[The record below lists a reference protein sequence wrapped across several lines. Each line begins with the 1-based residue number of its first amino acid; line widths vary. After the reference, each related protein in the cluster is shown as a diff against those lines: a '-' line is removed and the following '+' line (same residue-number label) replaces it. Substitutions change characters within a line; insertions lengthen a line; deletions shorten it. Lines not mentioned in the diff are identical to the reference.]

1 MRTLSQAAPQR
12 TTQKEKE
19 IQREVVRLY
28 RLAGCFTYSTSQ
40 ARASHIALGLPD
52 LYVMTRRS
60 GVADGFWHET
70 KRPGGKLRASQQGFI
85 RAAEECGVKVVVG
98 GVAEAVA
105 HLKAL
110 GLVAKVGL
118 NDPLPAILGG
128 GGDPR
133 YAQEQLRCDGPLMV
147 Y

>member
-1 MRTLSQAAPQR
+1 MKSRPPLER
-12 TTQKEKE
+12 E
-19 IQREVVRLY
+19 IPREVVRLY

-52 LYVMTRRS
+52 LYVMSPRGMTPYN
-60 GVADGFWHET
+60 DGTGAFWHET

-110 GLVAKVGL
+110 GLVAKVGQSS
-118 NDPLPAILGG
+118 
-128 GGDPR
+128 PR
-133 YAQEQLRCDGPLMV
+133 NAQEQLR
-147 Y
+147 